1 MLPTMQPFS
10 FLAAAAILATNAPAA
25 EPASAEPPAPA
36 PAVQAAAPAETAP
49 LEVRAEAALARAKM
63 WLLARQRDD
72 GSFSNPKHPGLTGMA
87 LWALVGARHPADADA
102 IERAG
107 DWLLSRA
114 QPDGGIYQPVPDRA
128 GGGLSTY
135 NTAVCLA
142 ALAETGRPD
151 ATRAILDAR
160 TFLAG
165 AQLTGDDGFAGGFGY
180 ASESGDKRYAD
191 LNNTMFVMDAMRR
204 SQRYED
210 NRPAGEKKADLDWA
224 AALAFAES
232 LQNGPGT
239 GDNEGGFAYSPADA
253 KAGTDKAASTNETV
267 VMRSYGSMTY
277 AGLLALVYCEL
288 DRGDPR
294 VKSTLDWAGKHWSL
308 EENPG
313 IGEQGIYFF
322 YDIISRALTAAKVE
336 SLPREGAEAVDWRR
350 ELIEKLLALQRA
362 DGSFANANSR
372 FWENDPVLV
381 TAYSMIT
388 LEFATGLLK

>member
-1 MLPTMQPFS
+1 MKPFS
-10 FLAAAAILATNAPAA
+10 SFFAAAAVAAAASAAGQAPAPAA
-25 EPASAEPPAPA
+25 E
-36 PAVQAAAPAETAP
+36 AAPEAAP
-49 LEVRAEAALARAKM
+49 EVRAQAAVARAKA

-72 GSFSNPKHPGLTGMA
+72 GSFSNPKHPGLTGLA
-87 LWALVGARHPADADA
+87 LWALVGARDPADADA

-107 DWLLSRA
+107 DWVLSKA

-135 NTAVCLA
+135 NTAVCLT

-165 AQLTGDDGFAGGFGY
+165 AQLTGDDGYAGGFGY
-180 ASESGDKRYAD
+180 ASDTGDKRYAD

-210 NRPAGEKKADLDWA
+210 SRPAGEKKADLDWA

-232 LQNGPGT
+232 LHNGPGT
-239 GDNEGGFAYSPADA
+239 GDQEGGFAYSPADA
-253 KAGTDKAASTNETV
+253 KAGTDDAAAAATNGVV

-294 VKSTLDWAGKHWSL
+294 VKSTLDWAGRHWSL

-313 IGEQGIYFF
+313 IGEQGLYFF
-322 YDIISRALTAAKVE
+322 YDVISRALVAAKVE
-336 SLPREGAEAVDWRR
+336 SIPREGAAAVDWRA
-350 ELIEKLLALQRA
+350 ELVGKLVSLQRD

-388 LEFATGLLK
+388 LEFAAGLLK

>member
-1 MLPTMQPFS
+1 MEPLS
-10 FLAAAAILATNAPAA
+10 VLAVAAAIATNAPAA
-25 EPASAEPPAPA
+25 PAAAEPPPTAPV
-36 PAVQAAAPAETAP
+36 VQAAGPAAAEAVP
-49 LEVRAEAALARAKM
+49 LDVQAAAALARAKM
-63 WLLARQRDD
+63 WLLERQRDD
-72 GSFSNPKHPGLTGMA
+72 GSFSNPKHPGLTGLA
-87 LWALVGARHPADADA
+87 LWALVGARHPSDADA

-107 DWLLSRA
+107 DWLLSKA

-142 ALAETGRPD
+142 ALAETGRRD

-180 ASESGDKRYAD
+180 ASDDGGKRYAD
-191 LNNTMFVMDAMRR
+191 LNNTVFVMDAMRR

-210 NRPAGEKKADLDWA
+210 DRPAGEKKADLDWA

-232 LQNGPGT
+232 LHNGPGT
-239 GDNEGGFAYSPADA
+239 GDQEGGFAYSPADA
-253 KAGTDKAASTNETV
+253 KAGTDAAASKDGAV

-277 AGLLALVYCEL
+277 AGLLALVYCDL
-288 DRGDPR
+288 DRADPR
-294 VKSTLDWAGKHWSL
+294 VRSTLDWAGRHWSL

-313 IGEQGIYFF
+313 IGDQGVYFF
-322 YDIISRALTAAKVE
+322 YEIVSRALSAAGIE
-336 SLPREGAEAVDWRR
+336 SIPREGSDPVAWKD
-350 ELIEKLLALQRA
+350 ELVSKLLSLQRP
-362 DGSFANANSR
+362 DGSFANANGR

-381 TAYSMIT
+381 TSYSMVA
-388 LEFATGLLK
+388 LEFASGLLK

>member
-1 MLPTMQPFS
+1 MKSAPLLATAAI
-10 FLAAAAILATNAPAA
+10 LAAAAAAAA
-25 EPASAEPPAPA
+25 EPAPAAAAEPAP
-36 PAVQAAAPAETAP
+36 
-49 LEVRAEAALARAKM
+49 EVRAQAAVARAKA

-72 GSFSNPKHPGLTGMA
+72 GSFSNPKHPGLTGLA
-87 LWALVGARHPADADA
+87 LWALVGARDPADADA

-107 DWLLSRA
+107 DWVLSKA

-135 NTAVCLA
+135 NTAVCLT

-165 AQLTGDDGFAGGFGY
+165 AQLTGDDGYAGGFGY
-180 ASESGDKRYAD
+180 ASDSGDKRYAD

-210 NRPAGEKKADLDWA
+210 SRPAGEKKADLDWA

-232 LQNGPGT
+232 LHNGPGT
-239 GDNEGGFAYSPADA
+239 GDQEGGFAYSPADA
-253 KAGTDKAASTNETV
+253 KAGTDDAAAAATNGVV

-294 VKSTLDWAGKHWSL
+294 VKSTLDWAGRHWSL

-313 IGEQGIYFF
+313 IGEQGLYFF
-322 YDIISRALTAAKVE
+322 YDVISRALVAAKVE
-336 SLPREGAEAVDWRR
+336 SIPREGAAAVDWRA
-350 ELIEKLLALQRA
+350 ELVGKLVSLQRD

-388 LEFATGLLK
+388 LEFAAGLLK

>member
-1 MLPTMQPFS
+1 MKLATTF
-10 FLAAAAILATNAPAA
+10 FFAAALAAAVHPAA
-25 EPASAEPPAPA
+25 ADMAADP
-36 PAVQAAAPAETAP
+36 AAAS
-49 LEVRAEAALARAKM
+49 LGRAKA

-72 GSFSNPKHPGLTGMA
+72 GSFSNPKHPGLTGLA
-87 LWALVGARHPADADA
+87 LWALVGARDPADADA

-107 DWLLSRA
+107 DWVLSKA

-135 NTAVCLA
+135 NTSVCLA
-142 ALAETGRPD
+142 ALAETRRPD

-180 ASESGDKRYAD
+180 AAETGGKRYAD
-191 LNNTMFVMDAMRR
+191 LNNTMFVLDAMRR

-210 NRPAGEKKADLDWA
+210 DRPAGEKKADLDWA

-232 LQNGPGT
+232 LHNGAGT
-239 GDNEGGFAYSPADA
+239 GDHEGGFAYSPADA
-253 KAGTDKAASTNETV
+253 KAGTDGAAATNGVV

-277 AGLLALVYCEL
+277 AGLLALVCCEL
-288 DRGDPR
+288 DRSDPR
-294 VKSTLDWAGKHWSL
+294 VKSALDWAGRHWSL

-313 IGEQGIYFF
+313 IGDQGVYFF
-322 YDIISRALTAAKVE
+322 YETISRALAAAGVE
-336 SLPREGAEAVDWRR
+336 TVPREGADGVAWRG
-350 ELIEKLLALQRA
+350 ELVAKLLSLQRA
-362 DGSFANANSR
+362 DGSFANANGR

-381 TAYSMIT
+381 TAYSMIA
-388 LEFATGLLK
+388 LEFATGRLE